1 MSDVSTGI
9 GLIAAGAALVLLAA
23 FVLRTRISR
32 AYTMAVLA
40 GAGVVL
46 GTGALLVQPGQANL
60 LNWGVTVLVMAV
72 MAPVHVHLVFGPPRH
87 GATA

>member
-1 MSDVSTGI
+1 MSSASTGPI
-9 GLIAAGAALVLLAA
+9 LIASGSTLILVAA
-23 FVLRTRISR
+23 FVLRTRIPH

-40 GAGVVL
+40 AAGVVL
-46 GTGALLVQPGQANL
+46 GTGGLLVQPGEPNLAN
-60 LNWGVTVLVMAV
+60 WAVTVIVMAV